1 MLFRSLGRTYLA
13 DNKPAMAV
21 EAFYANYQ
29 NNPRGDRAPDSL
41 YWLGQA
47 LMKLDK
53 PQEACKVYGE
63 LTDVYGAKMSATLKD
78 QAAKAR
84 VAAKRTE
91 ERSVGK
97 ACVRT
102 GRSRGAPS

>member
-1 MLFRSLGRTYLA
+1 
-13 DNKPAMAV
+13 MAV
-21 EAFYANYQ
+21 EAVYANYQ

-84 VAAKRTE
+84 VAAKCA
-91 ERSVGK
+91 
-97 ACVRT
+97 ACRGPAFT
-102 GRSRGAPS
+102 RGCRGAERRDRRGEACSCGVWRAGKPRA